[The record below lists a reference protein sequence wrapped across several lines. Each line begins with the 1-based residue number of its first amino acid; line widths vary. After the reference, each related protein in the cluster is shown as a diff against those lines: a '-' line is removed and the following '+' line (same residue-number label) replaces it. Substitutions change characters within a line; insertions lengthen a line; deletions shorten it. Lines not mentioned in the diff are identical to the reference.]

1 VCRSTTTR
9 AGLIPGDLV
18 FSIDDAAF
26 HGLGLCITM
35 ARPVSQPRADD
46 LPEDGRVCIDMNV
59 AYGRA
64 IARVS
69 LQAHVVLGL
78 LHRVLDGTYRLDEV
92 GRLASAAAQLPRWP
106 TNAGIGGHEEGCA
119 WAEPATRWRAVI

>member
-1 VCRSTTTR
+1 
-9 AGLIPGDLV
+9 
-18 FSIDDAAF
+18 
-26 HGLGLCITM
+26 LCIRM

-46 LPEDGRVCIDMNV
+46 LPEDRRVCIDMNV

-78 LHRVLDGTYRLDEV
+78 LHRVLDGTYRLGEV
-92 GRLASAAAQLPRWP
+92 GRLASAVAQLPRWP
-106 TNAGIGGHEEGCA
+106 TNARIRGHEEGCA
-119 WAEPATRWRAVI
+119 WAKTATRWRAVI